1 MVEVAKE
8 GRTRDPEATLEKLFE
23 AALPVLAQA
32 GYERATVDRIVE
44 AAGVSKGAF
53 YTHFA
58 SKEELFVAIL
68 ERRLEYN
75 LARVKALCRLQ
86 GSAAEWL
93 LSVLDRLLDFSLEI
107 EDWRSLSFEF
117 MAHGMRNPAIGER
130 IAGMHANWRRMFAE
144 TLRESD
150 EFKRGRVVASPE
162 AIATTL
168 VAMIDGFI
176 VQVGMDS
183 DPAAKERLMQQ
194 LEPLIRAWFK
204 EEG

>member
-1 MVEVAKE
+1 MVEVA
-8 GRTRDPEATLEKLFE
+8 RDSRIRDPETTLEKLFE

-68 ERRLEYN
+68 ERRLALN
-75 LARVKALCRLQ
+75 LTRVKELCRLQ

-93 LSVLDRLLDFSLEI
+93 LNVLDTLLNFSVEI
-107 EDWRSLSFEF
+107 KDWRSLSIEF
-117 MAHGMRNPAIGER
+117 MAHGMRNPSIGER
-130 IAGMHANWRRMFAE
+130 ITSMHANWRRMFAE
-144 TLRESD
+144 TLRETD
-150 EFKRGRVVASPE
+150 AFKHGRMVASPE

-176 VQVGMDS
+176 VQVGMDG

-194 LEPLIRAWFK
+194 IEPLVRAWFK